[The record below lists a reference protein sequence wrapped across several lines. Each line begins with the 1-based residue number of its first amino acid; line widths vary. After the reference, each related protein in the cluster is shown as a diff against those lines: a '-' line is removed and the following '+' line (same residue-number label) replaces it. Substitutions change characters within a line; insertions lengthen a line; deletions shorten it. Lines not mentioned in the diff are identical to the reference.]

1 MKVTR
6 HQLRRIIKEAI
17 DQQSYDLG
25 REDALAGIEPQRPD
39 PDYMMGYNDVLI
51 DSGQPPTEPPQD
63 GSGKPLDPADLQY
76 AHVSSREEREE
87 MKTYISQL
95 RKRR

>member
-1 MKVTR
+1 MKITKR
-6 HQLRRIIKEAI
+6 QLRRIIREAI

-25 REDALAGIEPQRPD
+25 HEDAMSGIEPQLPD

-51 DSGQPPTEPPQD
+51 DSDRPPAKPPQD

-76 AHVSSREEREE
+76 AHVGG
-87 MKTYISQL
+87 
-95 RKRR
+95 RR